1 MVSNTSPGDKEVMQT
16 VDRIVEVLE
25 EATIEVG
32 RSSRVASNRH
42 RRSCMLWGYQRSCGF
57 TPVIELIG
65 SPRIGHDGVNP
76 MNGLS
81 PHE

>member
-1 MVSNTSPGDKEVMQT
+1 MQT

-25 EATIEVG
+25 EAGIEVG
-32 RSSRVASNRH
+32 RSSRLASNRH

-65 SPRIGHDGVNP
+65 SPLIGHDGVNP